1 MSDTVIL
8 IGILFAAA
16 LLLLLNWPQ
25 KNKTESFVNMEGKLD
40 SGVLAAATTQAIDAA
55 PSASE
60 VKLHYKNLL
69 IYADADIKQQGVR
82 GLRLLADM
90 RDRLFSE
97 DLQLADGTYPDRNFR
112 DDLTV
117 TDYLGNW
124 PTWLPPMD
132 PTMKE
137 PIPSSSDAVL
147 AEQRILA
154 YIQRYYAAAPTS
166 PTDSNYILAQQ
177 IWQDF
182 GRRFVFKSTE
192 TPKLRPDFMQKPLL
206 RGWTNPI
213 AKI

>member
-1 MSDTVIL
+1 MSDTLIL
-8 IGILFAAA
+8 IGILAAAA
-16 LLLLLNWPQ
+16 LLLFLNWP
-25 KNKTESFVNMEGKLD
+25 KKEGFINMEGKLD
-40 SGVLAAATTQAIDAA
+40 SGVLAAATTQAVDAA

-97 DLQLADGTYPDRNFR
+97 DIQLADGTYPDRNFR

-154 YIQRYYAAAPTS
+154 FIQRFYSAAPTS

-182 GRRFVFKSTE
+182 GRRFIFKSTE

>member
-8 IGILFAAA
+8 IGILAAAA
-16 LLLLLNWPQ
+16 LLLFLNWP
-25 KNKTESFVNMEGKLD
+25 KIESFINMNGKLD
-40 SGVLAAATTQAIDAA
+40 SGVLAAATTQAVDAA

-60 VKLHYKNLL
+60 VKLHYKNML

-154 YIQRYYAAAPTS
+154 FIQRFYSTAPSS

-182 GRRFVFKSTE
+182 GRRFIFKSTE
-192 TPKLRPDFMQKPLL
+192 TAKLRPDFMQKPLL

>member
-8 IGILFAAA
+8 LGILTAAA
-16 LLLLLNWPQ
+16 LLLFLNWP
-25 KNKTESFVNMEGKLD
+25 KKEGFINMEGKLD

-154 YIQRYYAAAPTS
+154 FIQRYYSAAPTS
-166 PTDSNYILAQQ
+166 PTDSNYIMAQQ
-177 IWQDF
+177 LWQDF

>member
-8 IGILFAAA
+8 LGILTAAA
-16 LLLLLNWPQ
+16 LLLFLNWP
-25 KNKTESFVNMEGKLD
+25 KKEGFINMEGKLD

-137 PIPSSSDAVL
+137 PIPSASDAVL

-154 YIQRYYAAAPTS
+154 FIQRFYSAAPSS
-166 PTDSNYILAQQ
+166 PTDSNYIVAQQ

-192 TPKLRPDFMQKPLL
+192 TAKLRPDFMQKPLL

>member
-1 MSDTVIL
+1 MSDTLILVGIL
-8 IGILFAAA
+8 IGAG
-16 LLLLLNWPQ
+16 LLLCFTWAQRPAV
-25 KNKTESFVNMEGKLD
+25 ERFVNMEGKLD
-40 SGVLAAATTQAIDAA
+40 SGVLAAATTQAVDAA

-69 IYADADIKQQGVR
+69 IYTNDDIKKQGVR
-82 GLRLLADM
+82 GLRLLADL

-97 DLQLADGTYPDRNFR
+97 DIQLADGTYPDRNFR

-117 TDYLGNW
+117 TDFLENW

-154 YIQRYYAAAPTS
+154 YIQRYYSAAPAS

-177 IWQDF
+177 LWQDI
-182 GRRFVFKSTE
+182 GRRFVFKPTE
-192 TPKLRPDFMQKPLL
+192 TVKLRPDFMVKPLL